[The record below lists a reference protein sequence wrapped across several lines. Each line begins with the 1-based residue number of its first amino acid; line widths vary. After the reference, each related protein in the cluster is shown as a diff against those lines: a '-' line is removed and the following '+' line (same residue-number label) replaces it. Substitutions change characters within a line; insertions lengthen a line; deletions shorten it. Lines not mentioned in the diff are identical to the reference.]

1 MGVRLGWETF
11 LLIVRIEFI
20 CKSHALCNL
29 SHGRM
34 NIWGDSVHGQ
44 ISFPYTQKTTALE
57 QKTQKTTALEQ
68 KTVFRSRAAVFW
80 VYRKLIWPW
89 YEESNTW
96 FLQAILSLGPDS
108 EKVRLVLKV
117 GFCATKKHSQP
128 DKIWRKCISVYYIIG
143 YLFIWSLQFKT
154 ELVLHPYLHHT
165 TVFVLFISLAS
176 HWHFGFT
183 KITRCKKSL

>member
-1 MGVRLGWETF
+1 MLSLVSTWMGDCLGWETF

-80 VYRKLIWPW
+80 VYGKLIWPW

-117 GFCATKKHSQP
+117 GFCATKLSVTLRTTFEGHKTYF
-128 DKIWRKCISVYYIIG
+128 CIQI
-143 YLFIWSLQFKT
+143 
-154 ELVLHPYLHHT
+154 LVFWCFEGRSR
-165 TVFVLFISLAS
+165 V
-176 HWHFGFT
+176 
-183 KITRCKKSL
+183 C

>member
-1 MGVRLGWETF
+1 MLSLVSTWMEVRLGWETF

-44 ISFPYTQKTTALE
+44 ISFPYTQKTPALE

-68 KTVFRSRAAVFW
+68 KTVFRSRAGVFW
-80 VYRKLIWPW
+80 VYGKLIWPW

-117 GFCATKKHSQP
+117 GFCATKVFCHLLFVSP
-128 DKIWRKCISVYYIIG
+128 LTALTTYLPTVITDKSDNYV
-143 YLFIWSLQFKT
+143 
-154 ELVLHPYLHHT
+154 
-165 TVFVLFISLAS
+165 
-176 HWHFGFT
+176 
-183 KITRCKKSL
+183 

>member
-1 MGVRLGWETF
+1 MLSLVSTWMEVRLGWETF

-44 ISFPYTQKTTALE
+44 ISFPYTQKTMALE

-80 VYRKLIWPW
+80 VYGKLIWPW

-96 FLQAILSLGPDS
+96 FLLAILSLGPDS
-108 EKVRLVLKV
+108 EKVRLVCLFVCFNGRPGKSSL
-117 GFCATKKHSQP
+117 TREYP
-128 DKIWRKCISVYYIIG
+128 IG
-143 YLFIWSLQFKT
+143 WD
-154 ELVLHPYLHHT
+154 
-165 TVFVLFISLAS
+165 LAHVQEQINALLPS
-176 HWHFGFT
+176 DEG
-183 KITRCKKSL
+183 IDE

>member
-44 ISFPYTQKTTALE
+44 ISFPYTQKTPALE

-80 VYRKLIWPW
+80 VYGKLIWPW

-117 GFCATKKHSQP
+117 GFCATKVGLYWVRPYEKTVK
-128 DKIWRKCISVYYIIG
+128 KIVGAPVKKINQWFLG
-143 YLFIWSLQFKT
+143 LQIHEKYT
-154 ELVLHPYLHHT
+154 
-165 TVFVLFISLAS
+165 
-176 HWHFGFT
+176 G
-183 KITRCKKSL
+183 

>member
-1 MGVRLGWETF
+1 MLSLVSTWMEVRLGWETF

-117 GFCATKKHSQP
+117 GFCATKKFGTHTSNQ
-128 DKIWRKCISVYYIIG
+128 G
-143 YLFIWSLQFKT
+143 TLNKT
-154 ELVLHPYLHHT
+154 NVQTY
-165 TVFVLFISLAS
+165 S
-176 HWHFGFT
+176 
-183 KITRCKKSL
+183 KSSR

>member
-1 MGVRLGWETF
+1 MEVRLGWETF

-80 VYRKLIWPW
+80 VYGKLIWPW

-117 GFCATKKHSQP
+117 GFCATNNMISE
-128 DKIWRKCISVYYIIG
+128 IWCRNS
-143 YLFIWSLQFKT
+143 
-154 ELVLHPYLHHT
+154 
-165 TVFVLFISLAS
+165 
-176 HWHFGFT
+176 
-183 KITRCKKSL
+183 KSLCLCSQSNSETSLDIRCHLQTMYVDDFLG

>member
-1 MGVRLGWETF
+1 MEVRLGWETF

-34 NIWGDSVHGQ
+34 NIWGDSVPGQ

-80 VYRKLIWPW
+80 VYGKLIWPW

-117 GFCATKKHSQP
+117 GFCATNSFVFQCS
-128 DKIWRKCISVYYIIG
+128 CIVCSLSTHMLCVLMLFLSIVVNIVHFWCFPVYI
-143 YLFIWSLQFKT
+143 L
-154 ELVLHPYLHHT
+154 
-165 TVFVLFISLAS
+165 
-176 HWHFGFT
+176 
-183 KITRCKKSL
+183 